1 MCSITQPLTK
11 SEVFPSVAPWID
23 LEGVMLSEISQS
35 ADRERQILNDFIYM
49 ESKKTKQM
57 DKQNKKGVIEQ
68 GGSCQKGGWMDRG
81 KR

>member
-1 MCSITQPLTK
+1 
-11 SEVFPSVAPWID
+11 VD
-23 LEGVMLSEISQS
+23 
-35 ADRERQILNDFIYM
+35 
-49 ESKKTKQM
+49 SKKTKQM

>member
-23 LEGVMLSEISQS
+23 LEGVILSEISQS

-57 DKQNKKGVIEQ
+57 DKQNRSRFVDTWNRQGVFRVQVE
-68 GGSCQKGGWMDRG
+68 G
-81 KR
+81 

>member
-57 DKQNKKGVIEQ
+57 DKQNRSRFVDTGNRQGVFRVQVE
-68 GGSCQKGGWMDRG
+68 G
-81 KR
+81 

>member
-23 LEGVMLSEISQS
+23 LEGVILSEISQS

-57 DKQNKKGVIEQ
+57 DKQNRSRFVDTGNRQGVFRVQVE
-68 GGSCQKGGWMDRG
+68 G
-81 KR
+81 